1 MKFLVWLSRDCVTL
15 KEVTDSIMRVGNELA
30 VLLVQDGVY
39 LADRGCPHSGELREL
54 GAKVYASRTH
64 VEERG
69 ISDRLVTD
77 VELVG
82 YPEIVDLIME
92 EYDRVVSM

>member
-1 MKFLVWLSRDCVTL
+1 MSL
-15 KEVTDSIMRVGNELA
+15 KEVADSIIRGGNELA

-54 GAKVYASRTH
+54 GVKVYASRAH

-69 ISDRLVTD
+69 IAGRLVID
-77 VELVG
+77 VELVD

-92 EYDRVVSM
+92 RYDRVVSM